1 MLLALDGSHKIEVN
15 DSINLN
21 NHIGFGEKC
30 ARHILQNGG
39 KELMAEIKQ
48 NLS

>member
-1 MLLALDGSHKIEVN
+1 MLLALDGSHKIEVS
-15 DSINLN
+15 DSVEIKNY
-21 NHIGFGEKC
+21 IGFGEKC
-30 ARHILQNGG
+30 AHHILQNGG